1 MHFFNPRLFWLA
13 LVGAFWLLPA
23 SLNAQSGS
31 TEAQLDQLLYKLDQG
46 ESINNLEV
54 NLRDINFKLNSAELD
69 TASNA
74 YLDKVVSF
82 LIKVQNVELEI
93 AGHTDNSGT
102 KSYNQELSEARA
114 KSVKQYLVAAGISSK
129 RLRSQG
135 FGQEQAIASND
146 NAAGRAQNRRVTFKV
161 IKTAVVE
168 RIQTLLI
175 LHNGDTIGVQS
186 VRFTDRQ
193 VVYKNFSSDQEVA
206 ISRDKVAWVIYPD
219 GKRKEVTPV
228 LAPTRDLPTP
238 STSSRFSGISGLFD
252 QSKAFVPAA
261 NLLWVDYQA
270 LSTGGERVFKT
281 GNITPPLGIN
291 FERQLVHNLGVR
303 ASLGSHW
310 WRETRPLAQAAGELF
325 TEDFIYQ
332 YWTLGIGV
340 SWHFAINERIDPY
353 VGYMYSYRFAR
364 GACECL
370 AENASTRGGDF
381 YVGTRLLL
389 TPSFF
394 LSAEIG
400 QHATGT
406 FKAGMGLDF

>member
-1 MHFFNPRLFWLA
+1 MQFINLRLMWLA
-13 LVGAFWLLPA
+13 LVGAFVIFPA

-31 TEAQLDQLLYKLDQG
+31 TEAQLDKLLYKLDQG
-46 ESINNLEV
+46 ESIDNLEV

-82 LIKVQNVELEI
+82 LIKVQNIELEI
-93 AGHTDNSGT
+93 SGHTDNSGP
-102 KSYNQELSEARA
+102 KSYNQSLSEDRA
-114 KSVKQYLVAAGISSK
+114 KSVEQYLVGAGIPSK
-129 RLRSQG
+129 RIRSQG
-135 FGQEQAIASND
+135 FGQEQAIASNAD
-146 NAAGRAQNRRVTFKV
+146 AAGRALNRRVTFKV

-175 LHNGDTIGVQS
+175 LQNGDTIGVQN
-186 VRFTDRQ
+186 VRFTERQ
-193 VVYKNFSSDQEVA
+193 VIYTNFSSDQEVS
-206 ISRDKVAWVIYPD
+206 ISREKVAWVIYPD
-219 GKRKEVTPV
+219 GKRKEVSPT
-228 LAPTRDLPTP
+228 LAPRRELPPP
-238 STSSRFSGISGLFD
+238 SSTNKLGAISGIFE

-270 LSTGGERVFKT
+270 LSTGGERIYKT

-310 WRETRPLAQAAGELF
+310 WRETRPLAQAGGELF
-325 TEDFIYQ
+325 TEEFVYQ
-332 YWTLGIGV
+332 YWTLGLGL
-340 SWHFAINERIDPY
+340 SWHFAINERWDPY
-353 VGYMYSYRFAR
+353 LGYMYSYRFAR
-364 GACECL
+364 GACQCL
-370 AENASTRGGDF
+370 AENANTRGGDF
-381 YVGTRLLL
+381 YLGTRFLL